1 MQEKQPP
8 LLEIKNLSVEFT
20 SSQSSVHA
28 VRGISYCLYPGEVL
42 GIVGESGSGKSVS
55 SYCILG
61 ILPENG
67 RITKGQILFDNQ
79 DLTKMTEKEMVKV
92 RGKEISMIFQD
103 PMTSLDPVFTIG
115 YQIEEILKRHTVM
128 NKKLRRQRVCELL
141 ELVGISQPEKRRK
154 QYPHEFSGGMRQRVM
169 IAMALACNP
178 RLLIADEPT
187 TALDVTIQAQIL
199 TLLKE
204 LKTKLQMS
212 MIFITHDLG
221 VVSQVS
227 DRIAVM
233 QNGKIVEEGM
243 REQILFTPRHA
254 YTKMLLK
261 VRTRLEDVHA
271 KRDLSSSLV
280 LDVQNVKKQY
290 GKQVTALDGVS
301 FQIRKGEIFGL
312 VGESGCGKSTLGKSI
327 LRLQEVSGG
336 NILFYGENLCIKSY
350 EEMRALR
357 GKMQIVFQDPYASL
371 NPSMSVG
378 ENIREGLAIHNAGR
392 GRKVRMEQ
400 RKQVTELLKQVGLDA
415 SYYHRYPQELSGG
428 QRQRVGIARALAVN
442 PQFIIWD
449 ESVSALDVSM
459 QAQILDL
466 IQKLQIEKNLT
477 YLFIS
482 HDMAVVKKICDRV
495 GVMYRGQLVEITESQ
510 ELFAHP
516 KHPYTKLLLSAI
528 PKMERGE

>member
-1 MQEKQPP
+1 
-8 LLEIKNLSVEFT
+8 
-20 SSQSSVHA
+20 
-28 VRGISYCLYPGEVL
+28 
-42 GIVGESGSGKSVS
+42 
-55 SYCILG
+55 
-61 ILPENG
+61 
-67 RITKGQILFDNQ
+67 
-79 DLTKMTEKEMVKV
+79 
-92 RGKEISMIFQD
+92 
-103 PMTSLDPVFTIG
+103 
-115 YQIEEILKRHTVM
+115 
-128 NKKLRRQRVCELL
+128 
-141 ELVGISQPEKRRK
+141 
-154 QYPHEFSGGMRQRVM
+154 
-169 IAMALACNP
+169 
-178 RLLIADEPT
+178 
-187 TALDVTIQAQIL
+187 
-199 TLLKE
+199 
-204 LKTKLQMS
+204 MS

-378 ENIREGLAIHNAGR
+378 ENIREGLAIH
-392 GRKVRMEQ
+392 
-400 RKQVTELLKQVGLDA
+400 
-415 SYYHRYPQELSGG
+415 
-428 QRQRVGIARALAVN
+428 
-442 PQFIIWD
+442 
-449 ESVSALDVSM
+449 
-459 QAQILDL
+459 
-466 IQKLQIEKNLT
+466 KL
-477 YLFIS
+477 
-482 HDMAVVKKICDRV
+482 
-495 GVMYRGQLVEITESQ
+495 
-510 ELFAHP
+510 
-516 KHPYTKLLLSAI
+516 
-528 PKMERGE
+528 